1 MATVKVIVAT
11 HKQYRMPMDEMYIPI
26 QVGAQDRTPLGY
38 VKDSDGENISAKNAN
53 FCELT
58 GLYWAWKNLDADYL
72 GMVHYRRHFTVER
85 FGDKWNR
92 ILTMNQLKLLIEQC
106 DIILPTPRNYFIET
120 TYSQYAHAHHAID
133 LDLTR
138 EVLMNKYPNYL
149 DAFDS
154 CMEST
159 KGHKFNMFIMK
170 RECLED
176 YCTWLFDV
184 LFELEK
190 RLDIS
195 AYSKNDAR
203 VFGFVSERLLDVW
216 LEANHKGYR
225 EIPVMFMEKQNW
237 IIKSWNFLMRKLKS
251 RNFDR

>member
-1 MATVKVIVAT
+1 
-11 HKQYRMPMDEMYIPI
+11 
-26 QVGAQDRTPLGY
+26 
-38 VKDSDGENISAKNAN
+38 
-53 FCELT
+53 
-58 GLYWAWKNLDADYL
+58 
-72 GMVHYRRHFTVER
+72 
-85 FGDKWNR
+85 
-92 ILTMNQLKLLIEQC
+92 
-106 DIILPTPRNYFIET
+106 
-120 TYSQYAHAHHAID
+120 
-133 LDLTR
+133 
-138 EVLMNKYPNYL
+138 
-149 DAFDS
+149 
-154 CMEST
+154 MEST

>member
-1 MATVKVIVAT
+1 
-11 HKQYRMPMDEMYIPI
+11 
-26 QVGAQDRTPLGY
+26 
-38 VKDSDGENISAKNAN
+38 
-53 FCELT
+53 
-58 GLYWAWKNLDADYL
+58 
-72 GMVHYRRHFTVER
+72 
-85 FGDKWNR
+85 
-92 ILTMNQLKLLIEQC
+92 
-106 DIILPTPRNYFIET
+106 
-120 TYSQYAHAHHAID
+120 
-133 LDLTR
+133 
-138 EVLMNKYPNYL
+138 
-149 DAFDS
+149 
-154 CMEST
+154 
-159 KGHKFNMFIMK
+159 MFIMK